1 MLHNNKMLENFGLTI
16 TEEKVYLALLKLG
29 SSPAASIIKKT
40 QLHRTTVY
48 DVLDRLIEK
57 GLVGYI
63 VQDKLKHYSATNPS
77 KFLDLALE
85 EATKANE
92 KQKLAKEIIKKIGS
106 IKEEQKVKQI
116 AQVYIG
122 TKGVKTVMNDI
133 IETGKDFMILGGGG
147 RFKDE
152 LPVYTKHWANQ
163 RRKKN
168 IRAKIIFTKGSD
180 APKWEMNEIRY
191 IPKTYQSP
199 TTTHIYGNKI
209 AIFIQEEPILII
221 LIESENVA
229 KGYRNYFNLLWKT
242 ARK

>member
-1 MLHNNKMLENFGLTI
+1 MLKEFGLTN
-16 TEEKVYLALLKLG
+16 TEEGVYLILLKLG

-63 VQDKLKHYSATNPS
+63 VQDKLKHYSATGPS
-77 KFLDLALE
+77 KFLDIALE
-85 EATKANE
+85 ETAKAKE
-92 KQKLAKEIIKKIGS
+92 KEKLAKEVIKEIGS

-116 AQVYIG
+116 AQIFVG
-122 TKGVKTVMNDI
+122 NKGLKTIMNDI
-133 IETGKDFMILGGGG
+133 IETGKDFMILGAGG

-168 IRAKIIFTKGSD
+168 IRAKIIFTEGSD
-180 APKWEMNEIRY
+180 APKWELNEIKF
-191 IPKTYQSP
+191 IPKMYQSP
-199 TTTHIYGNKI
+199 TTTHIYGNKV
-209 AIFIQEEPILII
+209 AIFIQEDPILII
-221 LIESENVA
+221 LIEGENVA
-229 KGYRNYFNLLWKT
+229 KGYRNYFNLLWKS
-242 ARK
+242 AKK